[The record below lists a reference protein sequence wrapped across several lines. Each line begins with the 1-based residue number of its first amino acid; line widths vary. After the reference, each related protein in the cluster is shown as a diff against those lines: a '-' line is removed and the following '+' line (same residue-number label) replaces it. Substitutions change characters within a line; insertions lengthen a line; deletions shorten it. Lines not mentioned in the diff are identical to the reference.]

1 MFQNV
6 SETLTLIA
14 SAAVQWL
21 CYRERLPKDFKPKR
35 ILVVKLDHLGDVVLA
50 TPVFSNL
57 RRAYPNAEL
66 HALTGTWSRVV
77 LEKHPDVNKVLE
89 YNSPTFCRTG
99 QPTPLK
105 EVFQLYQQL
114 RHQKYDLLVELRG
127 DWRIV
132 CFALLRITPKRLDR
146 AALQNCEQVGFCTIL
161 RDTRGDP

>member
-1 MFQNV
+1 M

-14 SAAVQWL
+14 SASIAVQWL

-35 ILVVKLDHLGDVVLA
+35 ILVVKLDHLGDVLLA

-99 QPTPLK
+99 QPTPIKRNVPALPAVTSSK
-105 EVFQLYQQL
+105 IRSFGGTPRRLAYRL
-114 RHQKYDLLVELRG
+114 FPISAIAGYTELH
-127 DWRIV
+127 
-132 CFALLRITPKRLDR
+132 ALTGTGV
-146 AALQNCEQVGFCTIL
+146 ALF
-161 RDTRGDP
+161 